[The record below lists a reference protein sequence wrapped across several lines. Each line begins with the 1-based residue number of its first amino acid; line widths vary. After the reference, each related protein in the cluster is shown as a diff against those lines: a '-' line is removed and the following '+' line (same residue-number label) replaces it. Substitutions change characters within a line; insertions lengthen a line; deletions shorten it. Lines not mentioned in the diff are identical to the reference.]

1 MKIKRKIKKMLNLY
15 NLAIIACLV
24 LIVVALCVIFK
35 PEKKV
40 ETSKASNNK
49 EVVQNEKKDNKK
61 DNKKEIKEDKAR
73 EIAKKRFEQLGEND
87 VKESELE
94 VKKITRNDENSY
106 FISSANNTLEVRATD
121 GKIIRINSV
130 VVDE

>member
-15 NLAIIACLV
+15 NLAIIACAV
-24 LIVVALCVIFK
+24 LIVVALCIMLK
-35 PEKKV
+35 PDKK
-40 ETSKASNNK
+40 EDTSQVSNSTQ
-49 EVVQNEKKDNKK
+49 VVKNEKKDNKK
-61 DNKKEIKEDKAR
+61 QIKEDKAR

-87 VKESELE
+87 VKESELD
-94 VKKITRNDENSY
+94 VKKITRNGEDSY

-130 VVDE
+130 VVNE